1 MTRIFDALQIQGE
14 RPHEA
19 REPLGPPPQI
29 YGEPSVLPREELIA
43 LYHSLRMQLPQDA
56 PPIIEITSSGRGE
69 GTSTLARDLSNA
81 VASTL
86 GLRVL
91 LVVVETREGFDA
103 GLEAVATGEAVATDV
118 IAPARDGPFYRA
130 ALSVFGAGARF
141 LFDSG
146 GMERVFAELVE
157 LVDIVFIDAPPIL
170 VEVGSMVLSRC
181 VGGVV
186 LVVEAERTRAPIV
199 EQARR
204 AIEANGGRLL
214 GVVMNKRRY
223 HIPRSI
229 YRRL

>member
-14 RPHEA
+14 RA
-19 REPLGPPPQI
+19 RDPLGATSQL
-29 YGEPSVLPREELIA
+29 YGEPSVLPREELISF
-43 LYHSLRMQLPQDA
+43 YHTLRMQLPQDA
-56 PPIIEITSSGRGE
+56 PPIVEITSSSRGE

-91 LVVVETREGFDA
+91 LVVVDTREGVEP
-103 GLEAVATGEAVATDV
+103 GLETVATGNAAATDV

-130 ALSVFGAGARF
+130 TLSVFGAGARF

-170 VEVGSMVLSRC
+170 AEVGSMVLTRC

>member
-14 RPHEA
+14 QAPDT
-19 REPLGPPPQI
+19 LDQTQQV
-29 YGEPSVLPREELIA
+29 YGEPTTLPREELIA
-43 LYHSLRMQLPQDA
+43 FYHTLRTQLPKEA
-56 PPIIEITSSGRGE
+56 PPIIEITSSSRGE
-69 GTSTLARDLSNA
+69 GTSTVARDLSNA

-91 LVVVETREGFDA
+91 LVVVESREGTDR
-103 GLEAVATGEAVATDV
+103 GLEAVATGDARATDV

-130 ALSVFGAGARF
+130 TLSVFGTGARF

-146 GMERVFAELVE
+146 GMERVFAELTE

-170 VEVGSMVLSRC
+170 AEVGSMVLSRC

-214 GVVMNKRRY
+214 GAVMNKRRF
-223 HIPRSI
+223 HIPRAI
-229 YRRL
+229 YQRL